1 MNISAVSPVTQTN
14 TMVSQT
20 GPAEQP
26 QGTSVIAKEELVET
40 RAAEFSEP
48 LSKQVMEGEAS
59 PASASVSTP
68 ASASASAPAP
78 TSNTTSENQGRLD
91 IYA

>member
-1 MNISAVSPVTQTN
+1 MNISSISSAN

-20 GPAEQP
+20 GPAQQA
-26 QGTSVIAKEELVET
+26 QGTSAVAKEELVET

-48 LSKQVMEGEAS
+48 LSKQILEGE
-59 PASASVSTP
+59 V
-68 ASASASAPAP
+68 SASASK
-78 TSNTTSENQGRLD
+78 GRLD